1 MAKEGIEVIR
11 ANNRRVATAKKA
23 TALTAKN
30 LQAAKKAGDKA
41 VESAQKTIESATKD
55 HDETTKELKDAEKS
69 QEAAQKKWEVV
80 DLVEEDEEKQNS
92 SSGSKKR
99 AGASSDSEIDSN
111 KKIRS
116 ISDIPNEIIVSGC
129 GLVEVNGTYKRDV
142 NIWSHARSYS
152 KEGQWKGKDI
162 TNANDSPAP
171 PSNGWEV
178 TKIGVEPPPE
188 ISWE

>member
-1 MAKEGIEVIR
+1 MA
-11 ANNRRVATAKKA
+11 
-23 TALTAKN
+23 
-30 LQAAKKAGDKA
+30 AAY
-41 VESAQKTIESATKD
+41 I
-55 HDETTKELKDAEKS
+55 
-69 QEAAQKKWEVV
+69 
-80 DLVEEDEEKQNS
+80 EEDEEKQNS

-142 NIWSHARSYS
+142 NIWSQARSYS
-152 KEGQWKGKDI
+152 KEGQWKGKDVTFVI
-162 TNANDSPAP
+162 YQFICTRSWCIRIRSEKMGSPNFIYSNANDSPAP